1 MSATLNALSEEQ
13 FRQYIKTPL
22 FHLLEKRSGMTTQA
36 INMYLTDENLKQFAN
51 AFTHPSFDDV
61 NNYEYYETLGDA
73 TLNKCMVWYFHRR
86 FPELKKQ
93 QGANKIM
100 TNLKTQNV
108 ARDKFSELS
117 KRLEFQNYIRFK
129 AIEDPKRKMI
139 NVLDKKMLTDV
150 FESVMGCLE
159 DVIDNTEKIPGLGAT
174 PVYNILSTL
183 MDQDRSITLEMAKV
197 AEPKTQLLQLF
208 ETKRWT
214 QIIFKDRKIEEEQNG
229 TKLNYYYVTVV
240 LEFPDP
246 STNKLIKIVM
256 PEQKSL
262 KKKDAEKAVAKAA
275 LEMLRTKYNI
285 TM

>member
-1 MSATLNALSEEQ
+1 MSAALNSLSEEQ
-13 FRQYIKTPL
+13 FRQHIKPLL
-22 FHLLEKRSGMTTQA
+22 FHLLEKRSGMTNDA
-36 INMYLTDENLKQFAN
+36 IKMYLSDDNLKYFAN
-51 AFTHPSFDDV
+51 AFTHPSFDEI

-117 KRLEFQNYIRFK
+117 RRLDFQNYIRFK
-129 AIEDPKRKMI
+129 AVEDPKRKMV

-159 DVIDNTEKIPGLGAT
+159 DIIDNTEKIPGIGAT
-174 PVYNILSTL
+174 PVYNILATL
-183 MDQDRSITLEMAKV
+183 MDQDRSISLEMAKV

-208 ETKRWT
+208 ETKRWPR
-214 QIIFKDRKIEEEQNG
+214 IVFKDRVSEEEQNG
-229 TKLNYYYVTVV
+229 TKLNYYYVSVI
-240 LEFPDP
+240 LEFPHP
-246 STNKLIKIVM
+246 VTNNTVKINM

-275 LEMLRTKYNI
+275 LELLKKSYNI
-285 TM
+285 S

>member
-1 MSATLNALSEEQ
+1 MSETINSLSEQQ
-13 FRQYIKTPL
+13 FRQHIKQPL
-22 FHLLEKRSGMTTQA
+22 FHLLEKRSGMTKEA
-36 INMYLTDENLKQFAN
+36 INLYLTDENLKHFAN
-51 AFTHPSFDDV
+51 AFTHPSFDDI

-108 ARDKFSELS
+108 SRDKFSDLS
-117 KRLEFQNYIRFK
+117 RRLEFQNYIRFK

-139 NVLDKKMLTDV
+139 NVIDKKMLTDV

-159 DVIDNTEKIPGLGAT
+159 DIIDNTEKIPGIGAT
-174 PVYNILSTL
+174 PIYNILSTL
-183 MDQDRSITLEMAKV
+183 MDQDKSITLESAKV
-197 AEPKTQLLQLF
+197 SEPKTQLLQLF
-208 ETKRWT
+208 ETKRWP
-214 QIIFKDRKIEEEQNG
+214 QILFKDRKIEEDQNG
-229 TKLNYYYVTVV
+229 TKLSYYYVSVI

-246 STNKLIKIVM
+246 NTNNPVKITM

-275 LEMLRTKYNI
+275 LELLKTKYNI
-285 TM
+285 V